1 MVNLV
6 GLVIGTLVIC
16 AIGGGIGYLLWLKTR
31 PKKETWYA
39 KVYQLSEGV
48 RQPQIKNGKVVGSFT
63 LQDLRPYA
71 VDVLEK
77 VEKEKGIIVYRL
89 QKLNKS
95 TPAVESDVVEYWGE
109 GKKEV
114 SVLMHKGGCT
124 LLKKGYD
131 KGCGEAIFD
140 PLPHSRINLIKSEMA
155 IRKDRL
161 QKEKDIL
168 QAITPWIVTGICMLG
183 LVAIAYVQ
191 INGFIEISDNL
202 KVASEQMAS
211 VATSY
216 SLPTTQTV
224 AVPVTKP
231 RTAENANNDYAS
243 IPSIE

>member
-1 MVNLV
+1 
-6 GLVIGTLVIC
+6 
-16 AIGGGIGYLLWLKTR
+16 
-31 PKKETWYA
+31 
-39 KVYQLSEGV
+39 
-48 RQPQIKNGKVVGSFT
+48 
-63 LQDLRPYA
+63 
-71 VDVLEK
+71 
-77 VEKEKGIIVYRL
+77 
-89 QKLNKS
+89 
-95 TPAVESDVVEYWGE
+95 
-109 GKKEV
+109 
-114 SVLMHKGGCT
+114 
-124 LLKKGYD
+124 
-131 KGCGEAIFD
+131 
-140 PLPHSRINLIKSEMA
+140 MA

>member
-6 GLVIGTLVIC
+6 GLVIGTLVVCIV
-16 AIGGGIGYLLWLKTR
+16 GGSIGYLLWLKTR
-31 PKKETWYA
+31 PAKETWHA
-39 KVYQLSEGV
+39 KIYQLSDGIRPPRTKDGV
-48 RQPQIKNGKVVGSFT
+48 IVGDIP

-71 VDVLEK
+71 TDVLEK
-77 VEKEKGIIVYRL
+77 VEKDKGIIVYRL
-89 QKLNKS
+89 QKLNKA

-109 GKKEV
+109 GKREI

-131 KGCGEAIFD
+131 KESGEAIFD

-161 QKEKDIL
+161 AKEKDIL

-191 INGFIEISDNL
+191 INGYIQISEDLEATSDNMAA
-202 KVASEQMAS
+202 VAEKIGFPAQQSTPINVPEPGVVNTQKI
-211 VATSY
+211 
-216 SLPTTQTV
+216 PT
-224 AVPVTKP
+224 
-231 RTAENANNDYAS
+231 
-243 IPSIE
+243 IE